1 MDLIY
6 WKPDYSVG
14 NKTMDD
20 QHKVLLGMLNELFD
34 HMAKGTGPDQL
45 EKTFDQMTKY
55 ARSHFLEE
63 ETLMAR
69 YGYKDIEQH
78 KREHQVFTARISELR
93 FKFMSG
99 NKTMA
104 IEVVNFLKE
113 WLLKH
118 ICGTDQKYSSILK
131 DK

>member
-1 MDLIY
+1 MDLIS
-6 WKPDYSVG
+6 WKPAYSVG

-20 QHKVLLGMLNELFD
+20 QHQVLVGMLNELFD
-34 HMAKGTGPDQL
+34 HMAKGKGPDQL
-45 EKTFDQMTKY
+45 EKTFDQMTRY
-55 ARSHFLEE
+55 ARSHFSDEE
-63 ETLMAR
+63 MLMAR
-69 YGYKDIEQH
+69 YGYKELEQH
-78 KREHQVFTARISELR
+78 KKEHHIFAARINELR

-113 WLLKH
+113 WLLNH
-118 ICGTDQKYSSILK
+118 ICGTDQKYSSLLK